1 MQDVAAYG
9 LYGSDTEEQHV
20 KVQMRDVLAEAA
32 SRVEGG
38 SGSRAGADF
47 ESASSGGQEAKE
59 EE

>member
-32 SRVEGG
+32 SRVEG
-38 SGSRAGADF
+38 
-47 ESASSGGQEAKE
+47 
-59 EE
+59 